1 MLMQY
6 HLGLV
11 VGHTYC
17 DQQCTLDSTAA
28 TQECATRHNN
38 SDDSELDDQLLVI
51 VQEHAHQDSDN
62 LSVAHS
68 NASMDS
74 MDCGWADEIECQ
86 NCDNQ
91 ESGDEDE
98 TDDDEYLAL
107 HEMYEA

>member
-6 HLGLV
+6 HPGLA

-28 TQECATRHNN
+28 TQECATRLNN
-38 SDDSELDDQLLVI
+38 SNDSESDDPLLVS

-62 LSVAHS
+62 FSVAHS
-68 NASMDS
+68 DASMDS
-74 MDCGWADEIECQ
+74 MDRGWADEIEYQ

-98 TDDDEYLAL
+98 TNDDEYLAL